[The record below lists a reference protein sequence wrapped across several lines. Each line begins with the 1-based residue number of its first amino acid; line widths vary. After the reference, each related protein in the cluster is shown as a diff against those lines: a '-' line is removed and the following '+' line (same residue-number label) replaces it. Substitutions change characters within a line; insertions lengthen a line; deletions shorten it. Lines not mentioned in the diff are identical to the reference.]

1 MSIGNSQSSTCIVC
15 RSTFV
20 RRATINC
27 CVVYRPHSTTPLS
40 TPTPTSSWGFFRGN
54 RVGRVGED
62 PREDVVVDIVECGLM
77 PAVLAVDCYSTFR
90 YLFSPGLITVT
101 DKLCILLLAAS
112 PAIQAVLDAVC
123 CHRCCTS
130 VCLSVCLLV
139 TTVSS
144 AKTAEP
150 LEMPFGTDS
159 HQGTLANTAGWCG
172 GAACRYHYSN
182 NLLLLCACKRC
193 SVIIRYRC
201 LAYFL
206 RELHADNFCCVTAL
220 RNVGHQYT
228 YNVLFISM
236 LRWREKIKR
245 CYFLYVLSANV
256 SPRPE
261 IMKSN

>member
-130 VCLSVCLLV
+130 VCLSVCWLRPWALQKRLNHSRCRLGQ
-139 TTVSS
+139 TRIT
-144 AKTAEP
+144 EP
-150 LEMPFGTDS
+150 WRIRLD
-159 HQGTLANTAGWCG
+159 
-172 GAACRYHYSN
+172 GAAVRPVATTTLTTCYYYVRVSVAVLSFVIAVSHIFSVNCMPIIFVAWPRYVMWAIS
-182 NLLLLCACKRC
+182 
-193 SVIIRYRC
+193 IRTMFSLYRC
-201 LAYFL
+201 YAGV
-206 RELHADNFCCVTAL
+206 R
-220 RNVGHQYT
+220 
-228 YNVLFISM
+228 
-236 LRWREKIKR
+236 K
-245 CYFLYVLSANV
+245 
-256 SPRPE
+256 
-261 IMKSN
+261 